1 MILLIFFWLA
11 IYQYNEFESSGLPED
26 QEGSM
31 AVVVILCKLFT
42 LFLRTGLQQY
52 LYNRLNDLQMDNVV
66 HILNSACTN
75 ESAELQSLC
84 LSAIASSNIDNITLE
99 KEVRGAMLEQVRQ
112 IRIELGSDAP
122 YLDSA
127 QESQCKQIHRQC
139 FCLWQI
145 SAKVPGKWVALS
157 P

>member
-1 MILLIFFWLA
+1 
-11 IYQYNEFESSGLPED
+11 
-26 QEGSM
+26 M
-31 AVVVILCKLFT
+31 AVVVILCKSFT
-42 LFLRTGLQQY
+42 LFLCTGLQQY
-52 LYNRLNDLQMDNVV
+52 LYNHLDDFQVDNVV

-84 LSAIASSNIDNITLE
+84 LSAIASSNIDNVMLE
-99 KEVRGAMLEQVRQ
+99 KEIRGAMLEQVRQ

-122 YLDSA
+122 DLDSA

-139 FCLWQI
+139 FCLWKI
-145 SAKVPGKWVALS
+145 SAKVPGKWVTLS